1 MLINRCFLSVN
12 HTGHWWVPSLG
23 MAFDDHGPFLH
34 IFSKTKFLS
43 VRADLSF
50 QIGQKMFGVK
60 FGKLNNKVWW
70 RWILFWVKIIRF
82 RAMYI
87 YIVAI
92 FCVKMGKIRKYI
104 YSCMYIKK
112 LERMQKNRVYLW
124 WGVQEDTGQVEW
136 RQVGMGYFH
145 WLYPCVYFLFLN
157 DVSIENAYW
166 KNCNT
171 FFKVRCFYD
180 TMRLFCC
187 WGFRARK

>member
-1 MLINRCFLSVN
+1 MFSLCEPHRTLLGPLTGNGFWWSWPILIDLLKDK
-12 HTGHWWVPSLG
+12 VPLCESG
-23 MAFDDHGPFLH
+23 FE
-34 IFSKTKFLS
+34 FSDWPKDF
-43 VRADLSF
+43 
-50 QIGQKMFGVK
+50 
-60 FGKLNNKVWW
+60 WW

-104 YSCMYIKK
+104 YSCLYIKK

-171 FFKVRCFYD
+171 FFKVRCFCD
-180 TMRLFCC
+180 TMRLFYC